1 MSSTGRLSYLVRL
14 LPRPGGDVETVNLG
28 EERRALDVVGRDL
41 DVVESVI
48 VAGLQGVPALVGQA
62 GGLHCQTV
70 AHHHSLLPQSASGLS
85 LELKVDNLSMA
96 ATSGTS
102 VEWSGVSPGTR
113 DNPGHSGTVKNP
125 KSKHNSISAQEKLC
139 EGHKLVKT
147 KSIWAKIVPDDVT
160 SF

>member
-1 MSSTGRLSYLVRL
+1 MSSAGRLSYLVRL

-85 LELKVDNLSMA
+85 LELKVDNLSIQVC
-96 ATSGTS
+96 SL
-102 VEWSGVSPGTR
+102 VSSPQPHAEPAG
-113 DNPGHSGTVKNP
+113 VKNP
-125 KSKHNSISAQEKLC
+125 KSKHNSISAL
-139 EGHKLVKT
+139 
-147 KSIWAKIVPDDVT
+147 
-160 SF
+160 

>member
-102 VEWSGVSPGTR
+102 VEWSVSRHPGQ
-113 DNPGHSGTVKNP
+113 PGAVKNP

-139 EGHKLVKT
+139 EGHKLVKN
-147 KSIWAKIVPDDVT
+147 
-160 SF
+160 